1 MTDPTPTSGVTRT
14 GDAHIIRFARM
25 DVLDPASL
33 HEVRTYISDLL
44 KTDEPV
50 KVVLDLDE
58 VELIS
63 SEAIGLIVALR
74 NTVGPQGGQLHVANV
89 SERTYG
95 VFEVTQLNNQL
106 QIFNS
111 TDEAIDGFS

>member
-1 MTDPTPTSGVTRT
+1 MTDPTPMSGITRA
-14 GDAHIIRFARM
+14 GDAHVIKFAHT
-25 DVLDPASL
+25 DVLQPASL
-33 HEVRTYISDLL
+33 HEVRSYISDLI
-44 KTDEPV
+44 KSGEPV

-74 NTVGPQGGQLHVANV
+74 NTVDPQGGQLHVANV

-95 VFEVTQLNNQL
+95 VFEVTQLSNQL
-106 QIFNS
+106 RIFNS
-111 TDEAIDGFS
+111 TDEAIEGFT